1 MQYWLLEES
10 AEHAANKFLCCA
22 VLVAMGVAV
31 AFSGVMFSRLG
42 TLLPGARSFDD
53 LGAAAFG
60 RRGRI
65 LAFCTVNVAIFAA
78 PALLHLTC
86 AESLQQIFAHQG
98 LTHTQAILIIAAVII
113 PLTQASPAHPVL
125 VLVLLAWPPKHHVVW
140 MLANL

>member
-1 MQYWLLEES
+1 
-10 AEHAANKFLCCA
+10 
-22 VLVAMGVAV
+22 MGAAV

-98 LTHTQAILIIAAVII
+98 LTHTQAILIIAVIII
-113 PLTQASPAHPVL
+113 PLTQVYFAARSAAFACHVRMSAGSSL
-125 VLVLLAWPPKHHVVW
+125 SQQCALCAYLHHQVDQV
-140 MLANL
+140 